1 MQTAFS
7 VLSFHFTLRETF
19 SLSYTF
25 FLLSSLFPT
34 TYYYEVIFH
43 LHFPALQK
51 RKKEGKKNKRNEM
64 LNYCLVF
71 LDENVYNDPRVNFRI
86 CIWFIDRSF
95 IHDDKSLNN
104 STIIFMLI
112 LSFSSHLA
120 NKKKREMS
128 SRR

>member
-19 SLSYTF
+19 SLSYIF
-25 FLLSSLFPT
+25 FLLLSLFPT

-51 RKKEGKKNKRNEM
+51 QQKIKKRKEKKCSITISRIPGWWKCIQS
-64 LNYCLVF
+64 CLII
-71 LDENVYNDPRVNFRI
+71 ESR
-86 CIWFIDRSF
+86 IWFIDGSF
-95 IHDDKSLNN
+95 IQDDKSLNN
-104 STIIFMLI
+104 STIIFLCWYCR
-112 LSFSSHLA
+112 FSRASRIQ
-120 NKKKREMS
+120 KKMN